1 MTTMKVREEIL
12 KAWNFTIDNEMPD
25 PVIRLYISGEDDDID
40 IWNEKGYFYFSTG
53 SFRYGELNE
62 LLDDLCREI
71 DDNRYKVMNVE
82 IE

>member
-1 MTTMKVREEIL
+1 MTIKEIREEIL
-12 KAWNFTIDNEMPD
+12 RTWDFATENDMKA
-25 PVIRLYISGEDDDID
+25 PVIRLYLLGEDDID

-62 LLDDLCREI
+62 LLDDLCEEI
-71 DDNRYKVMNVE
+71 EDNRYNVMNVE

>member
-1 MTTMKVREEIL
+1 MKTIEIREEIL
-12 KAWNFTIDNEMPD
+12 KSWDFAVENDMQD
-25 PVIRLYISGEDDDID
+25 SVIRLYISGEDDID
-40 IWNEKGYFYFSTG
+40 IWAEKGYFYFSTG

-71 DDNRYKVMNVE
+71 EDNRYNVMNVE

>member
-1 MTTMKVREEIL
+1 MTTMEVREEIL
-12 KAWNFTIDNEMPD
+12 KTWNFSIDNGMKD
-25 PVIRLYISGEDDDID
+25 PIIRLYISGEDDID
-40 IWNEKGYFYFSTG
+40 IWTEKGYFYFSTG

-71 DDNRYKVMNVE
+71 EDNRYNVMNVE

>member
-1 MTTMKVREEIL
+1 MKTIEIREEIL
-12 KAWNFTIDNEMPD
+12 KSWDFAVENDMQD
-25 PVIRLYISGEDDDID
+25 PVIRLYISSEDDID

-53 SFRYGELNE
+53 NFRYGELNE
-62 LLDDLCREI
+62 LLDDLCKEI